1 MSDALGA
8 GDAAPDF
15 TTTTDSGETVSLAD
29 LRGKKVVL
37 YFYPK
42 DDTPG
47 CTTQACG
54 FRDGHADFAAEGAVV
69 FGVSPQG
76 EASHAAFRAKYDL
89 PFTLLVDEDHAIA
102 EAYGVW
108 GEKKMYGRSYMGV
121 TRSHF
126 VIDEDGKIIDAQGKI
141 SPKDSPTKALTAL
154 RGQ

>member
-1 MSDALGA
+1 MSESPAS
-8 GDAAPDF
+8 GDTAPEF
-15 TTTTDSGETVSLAD
+15 TTTTDTGETVRLAD
-29 LRGKKVVL
+29 FRGRKVVL

-47 CTTQACG
+47 CTKQACL
-54 FRDGHADFAAEGAVV
+54 FRDGYADFEDAGAVIL
-69 FGVSPQG
+69 GVSPQG
-76 EASHAAFRAKYDL
+76 EASHAKFRAKYDL

-126 VIDEDGKIIDAQGKI
+126 VIDEDGEIVDAQVKV
-141 SPKDSPTKALTAL
+141 SPTDSPVKALAKVSS
-154 RGQ
+154 

>member
-1 MSDALGA
+1 MSNDLST

-15 TTTTDSGETVSLAD
+15 TTTTDTGEILSLSD

-47 CTTQACG
+47 CTKQACG
-54 FRDGHADFAAEGAVV
+54 FRDSYADFEAHGALV

-76 EASHAAFRAKYDL
+76 EGSHAKFRAKYDL
-89 PFTLLVDEDHAIA
+89 PFTLLVDEDHKIA

-126 VIDEDGKIIDAQGKI
+126 VIDEAGTIVDAQAKI
-141 SPKDSPTKALTAL
+141 SPKESPTKALASVS
-154 RGQ
+154 G

>member
-1 MSDALGA
+1 MSNDLST

-15 TTTTDSGETVSLAD
+15 TTATDTGEILSLSD

-47 CTTQACG
+47 CTKQACG
-54 FRDGHADFAAEGAVV
+54 FRDSYADFEAHGALV

-76 EASHAAFRAKYDL
+76 EGSHAKFRAKYDL
-89 PFTLLVDEDHAIA
+89 PFTLLVDEDHKIA
-102 EAYGVW
+102 ETYGVW

-126 VIDEDGKIIDAQGKI
+126 VIDEAGTIVDAQAKI
-141 SPKDSPTKALTAL
+141 SPKESPTKALASVS
-154 RGQ
+154 G

>member
-1 MSDALGA
+1 MSNDLST

-15 TTTTDSGETVSLAD
+15 TTATDTGEILSLSD

-47 CTTQACG
+47 CTKQACG
-54 FRDGHADFAAEGAVV
+54 FRDSYADFEAHGALV

-76 EASHAAFRAKYDL
+76 EGSHAKFRAKYDL
-89 PFTLLVDEDHAIA
+89 PFTLLVDEDHKIA

-126 VIDEDGKIIDAQGKI
+126 VIDEAGTIVDAQAKI
-141 SPKDSPTKALTAL
+141 SPKESPTKALASVS
-154 RGQ
+154 G

>member
-1 MSDALGA
+1 MSNDLST

-15 TTTTDSGETVSLAD
+15 TTTTDTGETLSLSD

-47 CTTQACG
+47 CTKQACG
-54 FRDGHADFAAEGAVV
+54 FRDSYADFEAHGALV

-76 EASHAAFRAKYDL
+76 EGSHAKFRAKYDL

-102 EAYGVW
+102 ETYGVW

-126 VIDEDGKIIDAQGKI
+126 VIDEAGTIVDAQAKI
-141 SPKDSPTKALTAL
+141 SPKESPTKALASVS
-154 RGQ
+154 G

>member
-1 MSDALGA
+1 MSNDLST

-15 TTTTDSGETVSLAD
+15 TTTTDTGETLSLSD

-47 CTTQACG
+47 CTKQACG
-54 FRDGHADFAAEGAVV
+54 FRDSYADFEAHGALV

-76 EASHAAFRAKYDL
+76 EGSHAKFRAKYDL

-102 EAYGVW
+102 ETYGVW

-126 VIDEDGKIIDAQGKI
+126 VIDEAGAIVDAQAKI
-141 SPKDSPTKALTAL
+141 SPKESPTKALASVS
-154 RGQ
+154 G

>member
-1 MSDALGA
+1 MSNDLST

-15 TTTTDSGETVSLAD
+15 TTTTDTGEILSLSD

-47 CTTQACG
+47 CTKQACG
-54 FRDGHADFAAEGAVV
+54 FRDSYADFEAHGALV

-76 EASHAAFRAKYDL
+76 EGSNAKFRAKYDL
-89 PFTLLVDEDHAIA
+89 PFTLLVDEDHKIA
-102 EAYGVW
+102 ETYGVW

-126 VIDEDGKIIDAQGKI
+126 VIDEAGTIVDAQAKI
-141 SPKDSPTKALTAL
+141 SPKESPTKALASVS
-154 RGQ
+154 G

>member
-1 MSDALGA
+1 MSNDLST

-15 TTTTDSGETVSLAD
+15 TTATDTGEILSLSD

-47 CTTQACG
+47 CTKQACG
-54 FRDGHADFAAEGAVV
+54 FRDRYADFEAHGALVL
-69 FGVSPQG
+69 GVSPQG
-76 EASHAAFRAKYDL
+76 EGSHAKFRAKYDL
-89 PFTLLVDEDHAIA
+89 PFTLLVDEDHKIA
-102 EAYGVW
+102 ETYGVW

-126 VIDEDGKIIDAQGKI
+126 VIDEAGTIVDAQAKI
-141 SPKDSPTKALTAL
+141 SPKESPTKALASVS
-154 RGQ
+154 G